1 MTCKTPFH
9 CASKQNRPRLARSQI
24 YMRDS
29 GFTLVELLVALVL
42 GLFLIGGVVSVYI
55 STQQN
60 YKANENLARIQESAR
75 FAFDQM
81 GREIRDEGINPCG
94 VKAVSNVVRVSAAVP
109 WWADWNSGTL
119 IGYEAGTVGAGV
131 AFGSSV
137 NDRVSTTD
145 AIMVLRTS
153 MDDADLRVIQSHDV
167 VAKSIVLNT
176 ITGYD
181 GKNSDGTS
189 TKYVVLGCDLESGAI
204 FETSATSTSL
214 SQIEYDNSPPS
225 ANCTG
230 LLGWP
235 QPADCSGSKTK
246 TFAVSGLVTKL
257 DPAFWYIGP
266 NSNGTRSLWRQ
277 RLTRKLGVASG
288 ENVEMITD
296 VHDLQVEYLTRD
308 KTLTANALAST
319 WVAAND
325 AKLTAAGGWSKNNNN
340 EVVAV
345 RLTLTFRSPD
355 AVGTDGQPLQRQ
367 TVAVIALRNRDVK
380 S

>member
-1 MTCKTPFH
+1 MAYKKLNYSVSNYF
-9 CASKQNRPRLARSQI
+9 RPTGQRHKGLARS
-24 YMRDS
+24 S
-29 GFTLVELLVALVL
+29 GFTLVELMVALVL
-42 GLFLIGGVVSVYI
+42 GIFLIGGIVSVYV

-75 FAFDQM
+75 FAFDQL

-94 VKAVSNVVRVSAAVP
+94 VKAVSSVVRDSSLAVP
-109 WWADWNSGTL
+109 WWGAWDNGTL

-131 AFGSSV
+131 AFGTSV
-137 NDRVSTTD
+137 NERVSTTD
-145 AIMVLRTS
+145 AITVLRTS

-167 VAKSIVLNT
+167 DTVPTKSIVLNT

-181 GKNSDGTS
+181 GAN

-214 SQIEYDNSPPS
+214 SHIEYDSDSPS
-225 ANCTG
+225 ANCTSQ
-230 LLGWP
+230 LGWP

-246 TFAVSGLVTKL
+246 TFTVGGLVTKF
-257 DPAFWYIGP
+257 DPAFWYIGV
-266 NSNGTRSLWRQ
+266 NASGTRSLWRQ
-277 RLTRKLGVASG
+277 RLTRKLGLASA
-288 ENVEMITD
+288 EKVEMVTD
-296 VHDLQVEYLTRD
+296 VYDMQLEYLTRN
-308 KTLTANALAST
+308 KTLIADALATT
-319 WVAAND
+319 WVPADD
-325 AKLTAAGGWSKNNNN
+325 AKLTAAGGWTKSNND

-345 RLTLTFRSPD
+345 RVTLTFRSPD
-355 AVGTDGQPLQRQ
+355 AIGTDGQPLQRQ